1 MSSAEISDDVNQAD
15 ARGADAR
22 EADAPEAIAPAG
34 VVTGVTTGSPTSA
47 PTARRSAAA
56 HVNASGSV
64 GLGGAP
70 EPTAGPNAV
79 PTPESTAVPTA
90 TPVPAPASAPAPAPS
105 SAPADFAVLAAKYR
119 PLFARIAE
127 GSVERER
134 ERILPAEQ
142 VGWLKASGFTAVRV
156 PVSHGGDGASLPQL
170 FRLLVEL
177 AAADSHVAQAIRGH
191 LGFVEDR
198 LYAPDSADRDEW
210 LARFAAGQL
219 VGNAVTEIGAVALG
233 ATNTRLDATP
243 DGFTITGS
251 KFYTTG
257 SIFAEWIDAT
267 AVSPDGVEVAALVST
282 APNSAA
288 PGSAAPDSAA
298 PGSAAPGSVAI
309 SDNWT
314 GFGQRLTGSGTTV
327 FTAAP
332 VQAAHVYDFSERF
345 PYQTALYQL
354 ALVAVL
360 AGIARAAERDAAD
373 QVANRSRAFS
383 HGNSPITRED
393 PQILD
398 IVGRISADAFAA
410 EAVTERAAQSLQRAF
425 DARESSA
432 EVRDRAKRETEIETA
447 QAQIVVSQ
455 LTLGVTTRLFD
466 GLGASATSTSASLD
480 RHWRNAR
487 TVTSHNPVAFKA
499 RIVGDYLVNDAEPPY
514 EWYVGV
520 GAK

>member
-1 MSSAEISDDVNQAD
+1 MSSAEIPDDVTQT
-15 ARGADAR
+15 
-22 EADAPEAIAPAG
+22 DAPE
-34 VVTGVTTGSPTSA
+34 TGA
-47 PTARRSAAA
+47 PTRVATGAPTTRRGAAA
-56 HVNASGSV
+56 HVNAGAAV
-64 GLGGAP
+64 GLG
-70 EPTAGPNAV
+70 
-79 PTPESTAVPTA
+79 A
-90 TPVPAPASAPAPAPS
+90 TPAPSSRPDSAPAPV
-105 SAPADFAVLAAKYR
+105 DFAVLAAKYR
-119 PLFARIAE
+119 PVFARIAE
-127 GSVERER
+127 GSVEREL

-142 VGWLKASGFTAVRV
+142 IGWLKASGFTAVRV
-156 PVSHGGDGASLPQL
+156 PVLAGGDGASLPQL

-198 LYAPDSADRDEW
+198 LYAPESVDRDEW

-233 ATNTRLDATP
+233 VTNTRLDAAP

-282 APNSAA
+282 AP
-288 PGSAAPDSAA
+288 DSTA
-298 PGSAAPGSVAI
+298 SGSVEI

-354 ALVAVL
+354 SLVAVL

-425 DARESSA
+425 DARDSSA
-432 EVRDRAKRETEIETA
+432 GVRDRAKRETEIETA

-466 GLGASATSTSASLD
+466 GLGASATSTSSSLD

-520 GAK
+520 GAKPAAAPK